1 MSEADDFPLA
11 PVLSRVPL
19 PTPDEHA
26 SGYLRRLA
34 EENGLLLSDLRNL
47 IGIRMIGPR
56 SAPETW
62 LRLAEGLGVPAKT
75 FDPLRWRPIN
85 SSSNRWVAFLGHEI
99 HDSFLHQRSPQL
111 CTLCLASRGIIRQ
124 AWALRHL
131 TACAE
136 HQIQLSNLCARCGQS
151 NALTRSYAAWTCRG
165 CGSDWRMNPAKPAAQ
180 DEIAIAEWIESRLA
194 TSHSPRTVEASEISL
209 NPNQASLH
217 EMLTTLVYLG
227 RLRRL
232 QCTDEPAARVRPHNF
247 PLHADR
253 AETSDQIREQN
264 KLALELLTD
273 WPSSYNSL
281 LRQLID
287 QAPVDPG
294 APPLLHRFGTKA
306 GIFAVRPLKNRSS
319 EPLPFVTTTRLE
331 FLSGE
336 IGYRPRGRTPKR
348 SALNRTPVEQSAHLS
363 LLSDE
368 ATRRALYGNTR
379 NSLSTLIKAGHLTP
393 RRTPNGGV
401 GFALAEVQT
410 LVTAAANLPI
420 VAGEAADLMALP
432 ACISRLAKFRGGYA
446 NLIDSILTGEI
457 EAFSSD
463 GSFGGIRVF
472 APDFLDAQATT
483 ALRYWIG
490 HRQYKCLQKINRYTT
505 RLWGTMGRYSIPE
518 ANQLVAGGKLRFQR
532 VQHKQRGDPRIY
544 HVGDIV
550 RYIQSWIGPFLIDV
564 DAIESKL
571 PPLD

>member
-1 MSEADDFPLA
+1 
-11 PVLSRVPL
+11 
-19 PTPDEHA
+19 
-26 SGYLRRLA
+26 
-34 EENGLLLSDLRNL
+34 
-47 IGIRMIGPR
+47 
-56 SAPETW
+56 
-62 LRLAEGLGVPAKT
+62 
-75 FDPLRWRPIN
+75 
-85 SSSNRWVAFLGHEI
+85 
-99 HDSFLHQRSPQL
+99 
-111 CTLCLASRGIIRQ
+111 
-124 AWALRHL
+124 
-131 TACAE
+131 
-136 HQIQLSNLCARCGQS
+136 
-151 NALTRSYAAWTCRG
+151 
-165 CGSDWRMNPAKPAAQ
+165 MNPAKPAAQ